1 MLKKL
6 IGTCR
11 LAKKWVYSMIAIAVI
26 LMIAAPV
33 ILGMKKDKPVEVVTE
48 SALKQ
53 IINISDLSTFQ
64 VTYRGVAEVMNEK
77 NPEKVSYYILY
88 HAKAYAGIDF
98 SQIKVQKDDENKKI
112 LLTLPEVTISDPE
125 VDITSLEYMF
135 LDQKA
140 DNVGIT
146 EQAYK
151 ACEEDVVEESKTQEN
166 IYELARDNA
175 QNVLKA
181 LTNPII
187 QQALPEYTLVIE

>member
-135 LDQKA
+135 LDQKE

-146 EQAYK
+146 ERAYK

>member
-77 NPEKVSYYILY
+77 I
-88 HAKAYAGIDF
+88 
-98 SQIKVQKDDENKKI
+98 QKK
-112 LLTLPEVTISDPE
+112 SA
-125 VDITSLEYMF
+125 ITSCIT
-135 LDQKA
+135 QKHTQ
-140 DNVGIT
+140 GST
-146 EQAYK
+146 FRK
-151 ACEEDVVEESKTQEN
+151 SKFKRMMK
-166 IYELARDNA
+166 I
-175 QNVLKA
+175 KKSS
-181 LTNPII
+181 
-187 QQALPEYTLVIE
+187 